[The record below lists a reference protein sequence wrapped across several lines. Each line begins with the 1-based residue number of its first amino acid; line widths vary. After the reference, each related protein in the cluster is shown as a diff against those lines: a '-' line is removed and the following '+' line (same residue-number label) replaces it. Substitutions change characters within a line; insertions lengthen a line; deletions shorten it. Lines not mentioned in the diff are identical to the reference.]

1 VASEKYQVGFMKLR
15 VGIAG
20 YGLAG
25 RSFHAPMLSATNFE
39 VAAILTNNDV
49 RKRHAKEDYP
59 QAKIVTSIQELCDQ
73 GVDLIVIASGN
84 QVHATQAIAA
94 INAGIALVVD
104 KPMGR
109 TLNETQKILDA
120 ANSANVAI
128 TTYFNRKWDSD
139 TLTLKRV
146 IRDGHIGN
154 VLRMDSRFER
164 FRPLLNPQSWRENN
178 SVDEGGGILLDL
190 QPHLISTAIDCFGPA
205 QLKSARVRSVRG
217 GADDDAVLVLAHES
231 GVESILSASAV
242 VGAPGPRMRVI
253 GSEGAL
259 VIDELDPQEALLRSG
274 VLPQGGKWQQPTAS
288 AAVIHRG
295 EKSEQFEADHGNYCV
310 FYTLVHDAITNKTPM
325 PISAEE
331 ILEVA
336 RIIDQ
341 AREMSDLA

>member
-1 VASEKYQVGFMKLR
+1 MKLR
-15 VGIAG
+15 VGLAG

-59 QAKIVTSIQELCDQ
+59 QAKIVNSIQELCDH
-73 GVDLIVIASGN
+73 GVDLVVIASGN
-84 QVHATQAIAA
+84 QVHASQAFASIK
-94 INAGIALVVD
+94 AGIPVVVD

-109 TLNETQKILDA
+109 DLNETKEILEA

-146 IRDGHIGN
+146 D
-154 VLRMDSRFER
+154 
-164 FRPLLNPQSWRENN
+164 
-178 SVDEGGGILLDL
+178 GGGQLLDL

-217 GADDDAVLVLAHES
+217 GADDDALLVLAHES

-259 VIDELDPQEALLRSG
+259 VIEELDPQEDLLRSG
-274 VLPQGGKWQQPTAS
+274 VLPQDGKWNQPTAS
-288 AAVIHRG
+288 AAFIHRG
-295 EKSEQFEADHGNYCV
+295 EKVEKFEADHGNYCV
-310 FYTLVHDAITNKTPM
+310 FYSLVHDAITNKMPM
-325 PISAEE
+325 PISAKE

-336 RIIDQ
+336 HIIDQ
-341 AREMSDLA
+341 AREMSVRA